1 MGQEKERKKKLYAED
16 DISKLAVIK
25 SNDTIARKYMMCVA
39 AASVAECVTY
49 PLDLT
54 KTRLQIQGD
63 DQDCSGD
70 CQGRGTPAAVA
81 WDVTSTVQA
90 CYLYWFPYVCL

>member
-54 KTRLQIQGD
+54 KTRLQIQGELA
-63 DQDCSGD
+63 SGGG
-70 CQGRGTPAAVA
+70 QGQYRGMIRTALGIVKEE
-81 WDVTSTVQA
+81 VGVN
-90 CYLYWFPYVCL
+90 